1 MSKYKVNVDTEPSV
15 HEEPSEHHDAHQHH
29 HEEHAAHEEHGHA
42 GRPADDILTSAAAIG
57 VVAVGA
63 IIFEAALIPGIA
75 LGVAAALAPKYLPKL
90 GDRVQP
96 LIDSTVRGAY
106 KFTRKARATVS
117 EYQERMQD
125 IAAEIHSDEEVA
137 AAKVHASNT

>member
-1 MSKYKVNVDTEPSV
+1 MSKYKVKVDTDPSV
-15 HEEPSEHHDAHQHH
+15 HEEPSERLDDHPSHQ
-29 HEEHAAHEEHGHA
+29 EHAAES
-42 GRPADDILTSAAAIG
+42 RPADDLLASAATIG

-63 IIFEAALIPGIA
+63 IIFEAALLPGIA

-96 LIDSTVRGAY
+96 LIDSTVRSAY

-125 IAAEIHSDEEVA
+125 IAAEIHADEEMA
-137 AAKVHASNT
+137 AAKVHVDKR